1 MTTVTLT
8 AKSGASS
15 RTRNRLREH
24 PGAFTLK
31 RTDRPLCFNGAVAHL
46 VEHPDGWSGWLPAD
60 EVEISTAGGPDTTL

>member
-31 RTDRPLCFNGAVAHL
+31 RTDNPACFNGTRAHL

-60 EVEISTAGGPDTTL
+60 EVEISSTGGP